1 MNFVPNF
8 FIKLNNYLFGLI
20 REYGDFMNK
29 NDKRKVIVGV
39 CFIVLCVF
47 CLFLVNKNAN
57 KTVDS
62 NDSAVVEEEDAEII
76 SKEDI
81 ACIEEYDE
89 YSVYSS
95 SFKGVIKFDSNLID
109 LPFVQ
114 SVDNDF
120 YLRRDWITNEYSE
133 LGSVFM
139 DYECDLDSKN
149 IILYGHFV
157 YSSLEVLD
165 DDGNKLDNSKLMFT
179 PLTKLIDEKNYEDNK
194 YVSLILE
201 DEVRTYE
208 IVSVFYCNLVGEGE
222 DLYPEEY
229 LEYYLTEYSDDY
241 FKEYKKKIKNVE
253 FYDTGVDFTNEDNLL
268 TLQTCVENNDKAR
281 EIVLCKEVSSRKLD
295 RAAYE
300 EYLSSLSSD
309 ND

>member
-1 MNFVPNF
+1 
-8 FIKLNNYLFGLI
+8 
-20 REYGDFMNK
+20 MNK
-29 NDKRKVIVGV
+29 NNKKKIIVGV
-39 CFIVLCVF
+39 VIIALCTLCFFVIKSF
-47 CLFLVNKNAN
+47 TNKPA
-57 KTVDS
+57 VD
-62 NDSAVVEEEDAEII
+62 NDSQVVEEEDEII

-89 YSVYSS
+89 YEIYSS

-120 YLRRDWITNEYSE
+120 YLRRNWITNEYSE
-133 LGSVFM
+133 LGSIFM
-139 DYECDLDSKN
+139 DYECNLDSKN

-179 PLTKLIDEKNYEDNK
+179 PLSTLIDKKNYDNNK

-241 FKEYKKKIKNVE
+241 FDEYKKKIKSVE
-253 FYDTGVDFTNEDNLL
+253 FFDTGVDFTNEDNLL

-281 EIVLCKEVSSRKLD
+281 EIVLCKQVSSRKLD
-295 RAAYE
+295 RSAYE
-300 EYLSSLSSD
+300 EYQSTLSSD

>member
-1 MNFVPNF
+1 MNE
-8 FIKLNNYLFGLI
+8 NNKKKI
-20 REYGDFMNK
+20 
-29 NDKRKVIVGV
+29 IVGV
-39 CFIVLCVF
+39 VIIALCTLCFFVIKSF
-47 CLFLVNKNAN
+47 TNKPA
-57 KTVDS
+57 VD
-62 NDSAVVEEEDAEII
+62 NDSQVVEEEDEII

-89 YSVYSS
+89 YKLYSS
-95 SFKGVIKFDSNLID
+95 SFVGVIKFDSNLID

-120 YLRRDWITNEYSE
+120 YLRRNWITNEYSE
-133 LGSVFM
+133 LGSIFM
-139 DYECDLDSKN
+139 DYECNLDSKN

-179 PLTKLIDEKNYEDNK
+179 PLSTLIDKKNYDNNK

-241 FKEYKKKIKNVE
+241 FDEYKKKIKSVE
-253 FYDTGVDFTNEDNLL
+253 FFDTGVDFTNEDNLL

-281 EIVLCKEVSSRKLD
+281 EIVLCKQVSSRKLD
-295 RAAYE
+295 RSAYE
-300 EYLSSLSSD
+300 EYQSTLSSD